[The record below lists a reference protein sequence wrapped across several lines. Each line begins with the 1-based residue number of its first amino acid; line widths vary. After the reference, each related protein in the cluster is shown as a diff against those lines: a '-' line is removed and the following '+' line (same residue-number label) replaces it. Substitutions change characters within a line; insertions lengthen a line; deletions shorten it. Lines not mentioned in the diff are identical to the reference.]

1 MPEGRMT
8 RVSNE
13 TDSKHSALPLLL
25 LFFLSGFLSLVYEVL
40 WVRKLGLLFGNSTYA
55 VATTLAVFFLGLSA
69 GSYFWGKRASSLRAS
84 LKVYAGLELGIA
96 ASAILYFLLLDLY
109 HLIYSPIFAA
119 FGDSRPLW
127 VTIKFVLAL
136 GVLFPPAFFMG
147 GTLPVMGQYLIRR
160 PEQLGRAGS
169 LLYGVNTS
177 GAALG
182 AFLAGFYL
190 PALFGFQ
197 NSYLLAMAGSMAIAC
212 AAYLLNRGGR
222 RPQPEERLDRTP
234 AGSGPERPMKAQL
247 IGLVAFA
254 SGFTALALEVLWTR
268 MFSQVLHNSVYSFAA
283 ILTTFLVALALGS
296 VLAHALCRL
305 RASPMP
311 ALSLLLGLSGLLVAV
326 SPLLFY
332 RLTDGLRY
340 LAAEAGWEDYIRA
353 IFQNVGLVIL
363 VPGLLVGSVF
373 PFLLRMAQRTG
384 QSTGQIIGY
393 LAALNIIGAIAGSLA
408 AGFFLIGFIGLWGSI
423 RWIAVLYLLLAILV
437 VQGTSRKSLVLRAVP
452 AAGLIFLFIF
462 FDPGSLAMVRINP
475 AENEKLIEVWEGS
488 SGTVAVID
496 RGGDFRI
503 KVNNY
508 YTLGG
513 SGSAQ
518 REEGQTHIPLLIHP
532 NPKSVF
538 FLGMGTGITGGAALD
553 HPVERVVICEL
564 IPEGILASRKQF
576 GEFVN
581 GLFDDERVE
590 IIAEDG
596 RNYLQGT
603 PEKFD
608 VIIADLFFP
617 WRRGV
622 GFLYTREHFQSVQS
636 HLNEG
641 GLFAQWLPLYQLSQ
655 EEFFIIAR
663 TMLEVFTQ
671 VTLWRGDFFTTRP
684 IAALIGQNERRPLDP
699 ESVLQNVGHLSREK
713 TVIDRQLLEG
723 LPFFFYAGDLSE
735 NREVLEDYGVNTD
748 NRPLIEYL
756 SPITQREEKIGER
769 NWFNS
774 DLLID
779 FYNQFAE
786 QVPPREDPYLRHLSP
801 QQLEYVLA
809 GLSFYKAAAYRKA
822 GKSLEAERFTREF
835 LARVPVQIPV
845 EPGPAQVYSEPQN

>member
-1 MPEGRMT
+1 M
-8 RVSNE
+8 
-13 TDSKHSALPLLL
+13 KA
-25 LFFLSGFLSLVYEVL
+25 
-40 WVRKLGLLFGNSTYA
+40 
-55 VATTLAVFFLGLSA
+55 
-69 GSYFWGKRASSLRAS
+69 
-84 LKVYAGLELGIA
+84 
-96 ASAILYFLLLDLY
+96 
-109 HLIYSPIFAA
+109 HLI
-119 FGDSRPLW
+119 
-127 VTIKFVLAL
+127 
-136 GVLFPPAFFMG
+136 GV
-147 GTLPVMGQYLIRR
+147 
-160 PEQLGRAGS
+160 
-169 LLYGVNTS
+169 
-177 GAALG
+177 
-182 AFLAGFYL
+182 
-190 PALFGFQ
+190 
-197 NSYLLAMAGSMAIAC
+197 
-212 AAYLLNRGGR
+212 
-222 RPQPEERLDRTP
+222 
-234 AGSGPERPMKAQL
+234 
-247 IGLVAFA
+247 VAFA

-283 ILTTFLVALALGS
+283 ILTTFLMALALGS

-311 ALSLLLGLSGLLVAV
+311 ALSLLLGLSGLLVAA

-332 RLTDGLRY
+332 HLTDGLRY
-340 LAAEAGWEDYIRA
+340 LAAEAGWGDYIRA
-353 IFQNVGLVIL
+353 IFETAGLVIL

-373 PFLLRMAQRTG
+373 PFLLRLAQRTG
-384 QSTGQIIGY
+384 QSAGQIIGY

-408 AGFFLIGFIGLWGSI
+408 AGFFLIGFTGLWGSL

-437 VQGTSRKSLVLRAVP
+437 VQGASRKSFVLRAAP
-452 AAGLIFLFIF
+452 AAGLIFLFLF

-496 RGGDFRI
+496 RGGDLRI
-503 KVNNY
+503 KINNY

-513 SGSAQ
+513 SGSAL

-538 FLGMGTGITGGAALD
+538 FLGMGTGITAGAVLD

-564 IPEGILASRKQF
+564 IPEVILASRTHF

-636 HLNEG
+636 HLKGG

-699 ESVLQNVGHLSREK
+699 ESVLQNVGHLSRGR
-713 TVIDRQLLEG
+713 TVIDRQVLEG
-723 LPFFFYAGDLSE
+723 LPFFFYGGDLSE
-735 NREVLEDYGVNTD
+735 NRNLWEDSAVNTD
-748 NRPLIEYL
+748 DRPLIEYF

-769 NWFNS
+769 IWFNS

-786 QVPPREDPYLRHLSP
+786 QVPPRQDPYLRNLSS

-822 GKSLEAERFTREF
+822 GNSLEAERFAREF
-835 LARVPVQIPV
+835 LARVPIQIPV
-845 EPGPAQVYSEPQN
+845 ESGAAQVSFEAQN